1 MSLKIVKNF
10 TLDEEAIDYLE
21 KRKSE
26 ARNFN
31 ASQFISSLL
40 ISLANKE
47 NKEKVVKAKLITCLK
62 CGTEYSDAIKQCPTC
77 ATKEVVERDQ
87 AEREADAMLKHN
99 QEAADTA
106 KYLGRMKETER
117 RLKLNEA
124 LYAKLFD
131 IFEKTD
137 ALEKMSDKTYEQLV
151 DEYHEHGIHVGVK
164 NILVY
169 LEYIDNQKKEVGLDG
184 RKDKLGGV

>member
-47 NKEKVVKAKLITCLK
+47 NVVKPKLITCLK
-62 CGTEYSDAIKQCPTC
+62 CGTEYSDAIPKSPTC
-77 ATKEVVERDQ
+77 AKKEVVERDQ
-87 AEREADAMLKHN
+87 AEREADAMLKRN

-106 KYLGRMKETER
+106 IYLGRMQETER

-164 NILVY
+164 NILAY